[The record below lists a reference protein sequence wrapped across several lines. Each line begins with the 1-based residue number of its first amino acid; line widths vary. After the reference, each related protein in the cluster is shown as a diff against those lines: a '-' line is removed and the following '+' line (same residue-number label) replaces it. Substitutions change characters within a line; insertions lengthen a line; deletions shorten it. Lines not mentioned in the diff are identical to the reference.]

1 MSQPPLEGSPDAP
14 EPVTPDLLGDL
25 DEADMRDLAIEA
37 IQAKAPEWTPR
48 AGSQEVVFIE
58 AMAMLLTS
66 LNFSISQVPAQLLEH
81 LMRMYGVERDA
92 GGPARAVVRFEVAGS
107 RSIYTVPA
115 GTTLRA
121 QLESTGESVDFT
133 TDGRLEILAADGSG
147 LVWVTATEP
156 GDQFNGLPEG
166 LSLDLVD
173 NLPFVERAVL
183 DTATS
188 GGRDEETDASFQAR
202 AAALLGRQVSTL
214 VLPDHFRM
222 AALERP
228 DVGRAH
234 VLDLYD
240 PTATSGSPGD
250 HVGHVAMVV
259 ADTSG
264 DPLSE
269 GQKTEI
275 ADSLSD
281 QSLASLVVH
290 VVDADYT
297 DLDADVT
304 VRAEGSATPET
315 VRQAVIQRL
324 TRWLSP
330 ARWDWGGE
338 VTQFA
343 LVAEVAAVPGVAEVI
358 EAPSGYTLEGVAPL
372 PRVGELTVTVQAV
385 AA

>member
-66 LNFSISQVPAQLLEH
+66 LNFSISQVPGMLLEH
-81 LMRMYGVERDA
+81 LMRMYGVERGA

-107 RSIYTVPA
+107 QSVYEIPA

-133 TDGRLEILAADGSG
+133 TDGRLEILADDGSG
-147 LVWVTATEP
+147 MVWVTATEP
-156 GDQFNGLPEG
+156 GDQFNGLPQG

-173 NLPFVERAVL
+173 NLPFVERVTL
-183 DTATS
+183 DTATT
-188 GGRDEETDASFQAR
+188 GGRGEETDASFQAR

-222 AALERP
+222 AALESA

-240 PTATSGSPGD
+240 PTATDGAPGD
-250 HVGHVAMVV
+250 HIGHITVVV
-259 ADTSG
+259 ADTDG
-264 DPLSE
+264 QPLAE
-269 GQKTEI
+269 GQKTEL
-275 ADSLSD
+275 ADSITG
-281 QSLASLVVH
+281 QALASLVVH
-290 VVDADYT
+290 VVDPDYT
-297 DLDADVT
+297 DVDISVT
-304 VRAEGSATPET
+304 VRAHSSSSVEQ
-315 VRQAVIQRL
+315 VRTAVVQRL

-338 VTQFA
+338 ITQFA

-358 EAPSGYTLEGVAPL
+358 TAPDGYTLDGVAPL
-372 PRVGELTVTVQAV
+372 PRVGGINVTVVGQ
-385 AA
+385 

>member
-1 MSQPPLEGSPDAP
+1 MSQPPLGGSPDAP

-66 LNFSISQVPAQLLEH
+66 LNFSISQVPAHLLEH
-81 LMRMYGVERDA
+81 LMRMYGVVRDP
-92 GGPARAVVRFEVAGS
+92 GGPARAMARFEVAGS
-107 RSIYTVPA
+107 QQVYQVPP

-121 QLESTGESVDFT
+121 QLEATGESVDFT
-133 TDGRLEILAADGSG
+133 TDGRLEILASDGSG

-156 GDQFNGLPEG
+156 GGEFNGLPEG

-173 NLPFVERAVL
+173 NLPFVERVVL
-183 DTATS
+183 DTQTS
-188 GGRDEETDASFQAR
+188 GGRGEETDVSFEAR

-214 VLPDHFRM
+214 VMPEHFTM
-222 AALERP
+222 AVLERP

-250 HVGHVAMVV
+250 HVGHVAIVV

-264 DPLSE
+264 ETLSE

-290 VVDADYT
+290 VIDADYT
-297 DLDADVT
+297 DLDVQVT
-304 VRAEGSATPET
+304 VLAESSASPEA
-315 VRQAVIQRL
+315 VRQAVVQRL
-324 TRWLSP
+324 ARWLSP
-330 ARWDWGGE
+330 ARWEWGGE

-358 EAPSGYTLEGVAPL
+358 EAPAGYTLAGVAPL
-372 PRVGELTVTVQAV
+372 PRVGDLSVTVQAV
-385 AA
+385 AG